1 VCEIVAA
8 SLKEVSVSVL
18 FTQSFDV
25 IQDKEADYGEFITAY
40 LPRMTDMGLTT
51 VGGYYV
57 EVGFGPR
64 VVGAHTAADLT
75 DLSRIIST
83 KHFRDLNLG
92 LKSFVHNYSYA
103 VLEPLGRLK
112 QEKYTIR
119 KGVWKLHQY
128 YDLRPGMKGQYGDF
142 IMNEH
147 IPALRTIDYMEV
159 TGGWNS
165 LIGGTSEIVA
175 EFTFM
180 DPVDIGRLLN
190 NEDFRKTTLKLKNG
204 YVTNYKSRILRCT
217 ERFDEPKWF
226 RL

>member
-1 VCEIVAA
+1 MP
-8 SLKEVSVSVL
+8 VL
-18 FTQSFDV
+18 FTQNFDV
-25 IQDKEADYGEFITAY
+25 IQDKEAEYGEFVAAY
-40 LPRMTDMGLTT
+40 LPKMTDIGLTT

-64 VVGAHTAADLT
+64 IVGAHVAADLT
-75 DLSRIIST
+75 ELSRIISA
-83 KHFRDLNLG
+83 KRFRDLNLG
-92 LKSFVHNYSYA
+92 LKSFVCNYSYA

-112 QEKYTIR
+112 NKDYTIQ

-128 YDLRPGMKGQYGDF
+128 YDLRPGMKAQYRDF
-142 IMNEH
+142 IVNEH
-147 IPALRTIDYMEV
+147 IPTLAKIEYMEV
-159 TGGWNS
+159 TGGWNAV
-165 LIGGTSEIVA
+165 IGGTSEIVA
-175 EFTFM
+175 EFTFR

-190 NEDFRKTTLKLKNG
+190 NEDFRKITLKLRNG

>member
-1 VCEIVAA
+1 MP
-8 SLKEVSVSVL
+8 VL

-25 IQDKEADYGEFITAY
+25 IQDKEYDYGEFIAAY
-40 LPRMTDMGLTT
+40 LPEMTDMGLTT

-64 VVGAHTAADLT
+64 VVGAHVAADLT
-75 DLSRIIST
+75 EFSRIISA
-83 KHFRDLNLG
+83 KRFRELNLG
-92 LKSFVHNYSYA
+92 LKALTGNYSYA

-112 QEKYTIR
+112 KKNYTIQ
-119 KGVWKLHQY
+119 KGVWKFHQY

-147 IPALRTIDYMEV
+147 IPTLEKIDYMEV
-159 TGGWNS
+159 TGGWNTV
-165 LIGGTSEIVA
+165 IGGTSEIVA
-175 EFTFM
+175 EFTFQ

-190 NEDFRKTTLKLKNG
+190 NEDFRKITLKLKNG